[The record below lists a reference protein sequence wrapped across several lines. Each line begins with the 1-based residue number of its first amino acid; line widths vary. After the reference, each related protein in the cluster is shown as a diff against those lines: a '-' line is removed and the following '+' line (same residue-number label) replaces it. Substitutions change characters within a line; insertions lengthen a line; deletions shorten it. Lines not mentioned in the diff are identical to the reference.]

1 MITAFVKKLSLR
13 VRIFLFFCL
22 IALGGVTI
30 FLLAMVFGY
39 LRLDQPKAIDA
50 FIVAGSVASFGLVGM
65 VVWIWLL
72 FDENVAK
79 PLSRLAGEI
88 RARVHAEVESE
99 IDHKTAQYLGDI
111 APAAS
116 EIARDLT
123 ETRTALEEAVKR
135 ETDLIA
141 REKAWLAE
149 ILRDFPAGV
158 LLCNG
163 DNKIMLYN
171 TQSVALLQQAGAL
184 GLDRSLFELL
194 RPEPLRDAVERLRR
208 AEVFGRSTE
217 VLCPSISGD
226 QVFKGQLRLLDS
238 TYNNGAAESGYIL
251 ILHDVTEDLQTYAA
265 RDDLLSDLVELI
277 RRPAAN
283 LQTSL
288 AILQSPGTFSA
299 AQRER
304 LQAVLETEAQAL
316 VWDID
321 RFVARFEAIE
331 TSWWPMSDIAA
342 SDILAGLTAQMEAKS
357 LKVRSDAAPL
367 VLECGGLVLIQ
378 LLVGLVER
386 LAKAERGEELAIAI
400 NSEEQGAVADLSWRG
415 EVLPIETLERWLA
428 EPLGEPYDRYRLRD
442 AVEVH
447 HTEIWPERRP
457 DGRALIRLPLRT
469 ASTAQIMAPLPN
481 RAEFYDFD
489 LLGRIG
495 AYRDD
500 DRRLRDLTYVVFDTE
515 TTGLEPDAGDEIV
528 QIAGVRVVNGRIMS
542 GESFDILVNPERPI
556 PASST
561 KIHGISEDMVADAPK
576 IDAVCGE
583 FRRFC
588 SDAVL
593 VAHNAP
599 FDMAFLRRH
608 GARLDIAFD
617 QPILDTVLLSA
628 IVFGYGVDHTLDVIA
643 ERLDIEI
650 PEKERHTA
658 IGDAKATALAL
669 IKLIPMLEAR
679 GIETLEQAI
688 GEFDNYRRL
697 IKSAQ

>member
-1 MITAFVKKLSLR
+1 
-13 VRIFLFFCL
+13 
-22 IALGGVTI
+22 
-30 FLLAMVFGY
+30 MVFGY
-39 LRLDQPKAIDA
+39 LRLDDPEAIDA
-50 FIVAGSVASFGLVGM
+50 FVVAGSVASFGLVGM

-88 RARVHAEVESE
+88 RARVHAEVQSE
-99 IDHKTAQYLGDI
+99 IDHEIAQYLGDI

-135 ETDLIA
+135 ETALIA

-163 DNKIMLYN
+163 DHKIMLYN

-208 AEVFGRSTE
+208 AEVSGRSTE
-217 VLCPSISGD
+217 VLCPSLSGD
-226 QVFKGQLRLLDS
+226 QVFNGQLRLLDS
-238 TYNNGAAESGYIL
+238 TGENGTADCSYIL

-299 AQRER
+299 AQREK

-316 VWDID
+316 VSDID

-342 SDILAGLTAQMEAKS
+342 GDILTGLNAQLEAQS
-357 LKVRSDAAPL
+357 LEVRSDAAPL
-367 VLECGGLVLIQ
+367 VLKCGGLVLIQ

-386 LAKAERGEELAIAI
+386 LERAQRGEDLTVTIT
-400 NSEEQGAVADLSWRG
+400 SEDHGAVIDLAWRG
-415 EVLPIETLERWLA
+415 EVLPIESSRNLARRTSGSALRPLHTARRGGGAPHGNLAGKRERWPRSFKTPAAHRNL
-428 EPLGEPYDRYRLRD
+428 L
-442 AVEVH
+442 
-447 HTEIWPERRP
+447 TKI
-457 DGRALIRLPLRT
+457 I
-469 ASTAQIMAPLPN
+469 APLPN

-542 GESFDILVNPERPI
+542 GESFDILVNPERSI

-576 IDAVCGE
+576 IDSVCGE
-583 FRRFC
+583 FHRFC

-608 GARLDIAFD
+608 GARLDITFD

-650 PEKERHTA
+650 PEDERHTA
-658 IGDAKATALAL
+658 IGDARATALAL